1 MAATSEAPA
10 SGKGFNLGK
19 PGLKEYLIVGG
30 IALGGAVLYFWWK
43 NKTSAASANDT
54 GSTANDSANAP
65 STPTGLSTG
74 QFLSWIQDH
83 TSSTTTT
90 TAPTTGTAAGGKV
103 AVPPLVGSRA
113 ETAVDAL
120 DSKGLT
126 GSLSEQTPKG
136 KTGTI
141 TAQSPKAGSVV
152 ARGSTVRLTNKVT

>member
-1 MAATSEAPA
+1 MAATSDAPA
-10 SGKGFNLGK
+10 SRKGFSLGK

-43 NKTSAASANDT
+43 NKTTAAAAAAPASTDSDSSSP
-54 GSTANDSANAP
+54 STA
-65 STPTGLSTG
+65 TGLSTG

-83 TSSTTTT
+83 SSSTTTT

-136 KTGTI
+136 ETGTI

>member
-1 MAATSEAPA
+1 MAATSDAPPA
-10 SGKGFNLGK
+10 SGKGFSLSR

-43 NKTSAASANDT
+43 NKTSSAATPAASTDSADS
-54 GSTANDSANAP
+54 GSPSTA
-65 STPTGLSTG
+65 TGLSTG
-74 QFLSWIQDH
+74 QFLAWIQDH
-83 TSSTTTT
+83 SSSTTTT

-120 DSKGLT
+120 DSKGLK

-136 KTGTI
+136 KVGTI
-141 TAQSPKAGSVV
+141 SAQSPKAGTVV